1 METYGITP
9 LIDTTQTYLFTY
21 DGKLIQS
28 LPDRSGFIVYNSEN
42 VSNVVKNPFYDDSND
57 NKNTDT
63 SIGVN
68 QLNSSL
74 SVTFCSRNNTN
85 ITNGI
90 GELDHIGSYTNFTE
104 TNDRNI
110 DRNTTRDVGR
120 LVSSFPVI
128 SNENEFNDMHRNRNI
143 TIYEDVHNYPYY
155 LDQLDVY
162 RIFDEAHI
170 SIQLSKSVV
179 LVDDFDNDLVELE
192 SMGNPTTRM

>member
-1 METYGITP
+1 METDGITP
-9 LIDTTQTYLFTY
+9 SIDTTQTYLFTY
-21 DGKLIQS
+21 DGKLIRS

-63 SIGVN
+63 STGVN

-85 ITNGI
+85 ITNRI

-120 LVSSFPVI
+120 LASSFPVI
-128 SNENEFNDMHRNRNI
+128 SNEFNDIHRNRNI
-143 TIYEDVHNYPYY
+143 TIYEDVHNYHYY

>member
-1 METYGITP
+1 MKTDGITP

-90 GELDHIGSYTNFTE
+90 GELDRGSYTNFTE

-128 SNENEFNDMHRNRNI
+128 SNENEFNDMH
-143 TIYEDVHNYPYY
+143 
-155 LDQLDVY
+155 
-162 RIFDEAHI
+162 
-170 SIQLSKSVV
+170 
-179 LVDDFDNDLVELE
+179 
-192 SMGNPTTRM
+192 

>member
-1 METYGITP
+1 METDGITP

-90 GELDHIGSYTNFTE
+90 GELDPGSYTNFTE

-128 SNENEFNDMHRNRNI
+128 SNENEFNDMH
-143 TIYEDVHNYPYY
+143 
-155 LDQLDVY
+155 
-162 RIFDEAHI
+162 
-170 SIQLSKSVV
+170 
-179 LVDDFDNDLVELE
+179 
-192 SMGNPTTRM
+192 

>member
-1 METYGITP
+1 METDGITP
-9 LIDTTQTYLFTY
+9 SIDTTQTYLFTY
-21 DGKLIQS
+21 DGKLIRS

-128 SNENEFNDMHRNRNI
+128 SNENEFNDMH
-143 TIYEDVHNYPYY
+143 
-155 LDQLDVY
+155 
-162 RIFDEAHI
+162 
-170 SIQLSKSVV
+170 
-179 LVDDFDNDLVELE
+179 
-192 SMGNPTTRM
+192 

>member
-1 METYGITP
+1 METDGITP
-9 LIDTTQTYLFTY
+9 SIDTTQTYLFTY
-21 DGKLIQS
+21 DGKLIRS

-85 ITNGI
+85 ITN
-90 GELDHIGSYTNFTE
+90 GSYTNFTE